1 MDQVEAAIEFLRPA
15 EEYPFAAYGQFFG
28 DPLRAFEEYGFN
40 DAAAVGEHYA
50 QFLRSG
56 LLALH
61 PGPQLHI
68 GIGAAYVAYTRE
80 ATPVDISMGIEA
92 EQLAKGTDTQFL
104 GYQFSPFGSHPR
116 QKLYGALQFFHPM
129 PSNFSDP
136 SGISGTSAVPSGA
149 SGASGASGTSD
160 ASDASGAS
168 GASAVPDH
176 RAGAAIMQ
184 R

>member
-28 DPLRAFEEYGFN
+28 DPLRAFEEYGFD

-61 PGPQLHI
+61 PRPQLHI

-80 ATPVDISMGIEA
+80 AAPVDISMGIEA

-129 PSNFSDP
+129 PSVFSDP
-136 SGISGTSAVPSGA
+136 SGTSAA
-149 SGASGASGTSD
+149 SGASGASGT
-160 ASDASGAS
+160 
-168 GASAVPDH
+168 SAVPDH

>member
-28 DPLRAFEEYGFN
+28 DPLRAFEEYGFD

-61 PGPQLHI
+61 PGPQLHV

-80 ATPVDISMGIEA
+80 AAPVDISMGIEA

-129 PSNFSDP
+129 PSDFSDP
-136 SGISGTSAVPSGA
+136 SGASGT
-149 SGASGASGTSD
+149 SGASGASGTSG
-160 ASDASGAS
+160 ASGAS
-168 GASAVPDH
+168 GTSGTSAVPDH